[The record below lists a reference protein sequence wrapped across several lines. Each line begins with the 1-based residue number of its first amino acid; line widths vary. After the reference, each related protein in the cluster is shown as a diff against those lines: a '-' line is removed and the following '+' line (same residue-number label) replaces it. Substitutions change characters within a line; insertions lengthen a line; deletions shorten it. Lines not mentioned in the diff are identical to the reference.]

1 MNTKGIL
8 LGLMII
14 WIVSFPSTA
23 QPQLSTKNKKAIEL
37 YVEADNYRVRGQF
50 NQAIS
55 LLQQA
60 IEKDKGF
67 SEAYFRLGVT
77 YKMMRDLD
85 RSTKSYEAGLYL
97 TIDQKKQ
104 KGYFFELGDNY
115 LQVGN
120 YEKARDFLSRYLDS
134 EILNKPKMDQ
144 ASLWK
149 RTADYAIKNKRN
161 GSGFVPRPLSDTVN
175 CFPMQYFPVLT
186 ADEQELIFTRR
197 LGAGNEDDEDL
208 VITRKDSAGHWTKPE
223 SISPNVNSGYNEG
236 TCTISADGRQLIFT
250 SCLGR
255 KGFGNCDLFQSLRV
269 GTTWSMPLNM
279 GPQINSPAWESQPAL
294 SADGR
299 VLYFLS
305 DRKGGLGSRDIYV
318 SYQIEP
324 NKWTKAENLGPKIN
338 TPYDEISPFIHV
350 NGRTLFFAANGR
362 LGFGGYDLFRSEK
375 ENGEWQEPV
384 NFGYPVNNHED
395 QFSLFITAD
404 GKRGYYSHEEGSMN
418 TSGKIYEISVPEDL
432 QIKFRSNYV
441 KGKVKDKKTGQPLN
455 ARIELYDVAKNELVS
470 FVNSDSVTGE
480 YLMVLTQGSEYGIF
494 VSKMEYVFQS
504 LNFNYESEIN
514 IEPVEVNVFLD
525 KVTVGAISVLK
536 NIFFEFDRFDLQDKS
551 ITELE
556 NMVRFLTDNPNVKV
570 EIGGHTDNDG
580 SPAYNIKLS
589 QNRAQSVATYLIQNG
604 IDQKRIS
611 QKGYGAD
618 RPMKPNDSEENKQDN
633 RRIEFKI
640 LK

>member
-8 LGLMII
+8 LTLIII
-14 WIVSFPSTA
+14 WVVSFPSVA
-23 QPQLSTKNKKAIEL
+23 QPQLSTKNKKAVEL

-77 YKMMRDLD
+77 YKMMHDLD

-104 KGYFFELGDNY
+104 KGYFYELGDNY
-115 LQVGN
+115 LQDGN
-120 YEKARDFLSRYLDS
+120 YEKARDFLVRYLDS
-134 EILNKPKMDQ
+134 EMLNKPKVDQ
-144 ASLWK
+144 ATLWK

-161 GSGFVPRPLSDTVN
+161 SSGFVPHPLSDTVN

-208 VITRKDSAGHWTKPE
+208 VITRKDSTGHWTKPE
-223 SISPNVNSGYNEG
+223 SISPNVNSEFNEG

-255 KGFGNCDLFQSLRV
+255 RGFGNCDLFQSLRV
-269 GTTWSMPLNM
+269 GTTWSPPLNM

-350 NGRTLFFAANGR
+350 NGRTLFFAC
-362 LGFGGYDLFRSEK
+362 
-375 ENGEWQEPV
+375 PV
-384 NFGYPVNNHED
+384 K
-395 QFSLFITAD
+395 S
-404 GKRGYYSHEEGSMN
+404 S
-418 TSGKIYEISVPEDL
+418 
-432 QIKFRSNYV
+432 
-441 KGKVKDKKTGQPLN
+441 
-455 ARIELYDVAKNELVS
+455 
-470 FVNSDSVTGE
+470 
-480 YLMVLTQGSEYGIF
+480 
-494 VSKMEYVFQS
+494 
-504 LNFNYESEIN
+504 
-514 IEPVEVNVFLD
+514 VFL
-525 KVTVGAISVLK
+525 VPLLCSSFSWLSSFAVYIS
-536 NIFFEFDRFDLQDKS
+536 DR
-551 ITELE
+551 
-556 NMVRFLTDNPNVKV
+556 R
-570 EIGGHTDNDG
+570 
-580 SPAYNIKLS
+580 
-589 QNRAQSVATYLIQNG
+589 
-604 IDQKRIS
+604 
-611 QKGYGAD
+611 
-618 RPMKPNDSEENKQDN
+618 
-633 RRIEFKI
+633 
-640 LK
+640 